1 LRAQATG
8 FDHDQAIVSIG
19 TGENSAMKQDGEG
32 ALKHLK
38 FAGKWAF
45 DMAAEIGTS
54 VAAQAIQKAIGL

>member
-1 LRAQATG
+1 
-8 FDHDQAIVSIG
+8 
-19 TGENSAMKQDGEG
+19 MKQDGEG